1 MRIKHT
7 VLALALAATFGAA
20 SAAEPAKDSKDS
32 SAAAKASKDATAELE
47 RARAEFKDA
56 EARMRESARR
66 LAELSAK
73 AGGEDGRHAYAYRYF
88 NEPKRAM
95 IGIVI
100 VASELFSRRNNTT
113 IPAFR
118 SERWN

>member
-56 EARMRESARR
+56 EARMRESARTR
-66 LAELSAK
+66 EPRN
-73 AGGEDGRHAYAYRYF
+73 AGSDDDHVHVFGH
-88 NEPKRAM
+88 
-95 IGIVI
+95 
-100 VASELFSRRNNTT
+100 T
-113 IPAFR
+113 R
-118 SERWN
+118 S